1 MSAYNRRQI
10 IYTTLLYR
18 ATAKRGR
25 EVVCIN
31 WGLSVVYIKVLANAG
46 KDKKRGATSGSRV
59 F

>member
-1 MSAYNRRQI
+1 MSAYNRREI
-10 IYTTLLYR
+10 IYTSLLYR
-18 ATAKRGR
+18 ATAKRGW

-31 WGLSVVYIKVLANAG
+31 WGLSVICIKFLANAG